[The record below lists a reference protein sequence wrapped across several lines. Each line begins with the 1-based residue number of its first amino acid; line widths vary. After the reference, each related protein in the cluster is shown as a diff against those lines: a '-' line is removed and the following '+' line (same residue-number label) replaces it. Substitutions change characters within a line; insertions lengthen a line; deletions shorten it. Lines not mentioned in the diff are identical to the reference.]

1 MFIII
6 IVVVVGLMLLIEVF
20 VVKVGSTVAG
30 TPALSAYPGHSFVL
44 GCWSPSLHKFTI
56 IKMCQ
61 KHCCEHLQVYN
72 SC

>member
-1 MFIII
+1 MFII

-44 GCWSPSLHKFTI
+44 
-56 IKMCQ
+56 
-61 KHCCEHLQVYN
+61 
-72 SC
+72 